1 MIKIL
6 ITGSNGQVGAEL
18 IRIIKSS
25 IDAEILCT
33 DITPRNQSIGDLQF
47 EYLDVKSKEL
57 TEKIFEKFKPDQVY
71 HLASILSASGEKDPY
86 LAYSVNLTGTMNILN
101 ASVKY
106 NVNKVFIPSTIG
118 VYGPEAPKENAP
130 IRHDSIPTTMYGI
143 TKAAGE
149 MLFQYYYEKFDLDV
163 RSLRYPGLI
172 SYRVPPTAGTTDYA
186 VDMIRHAARNSS
198 YLCYLEKDTPLPMMY
213 MQDAMESTI
222 KFMHTEPSRLTVRT
236 AYNVMS
242 YTFTPE
248 QLYKEILEFK
258 PNFKVDYKPDFRQK
272 IAESWPHSL
281 DITKSKSDWDFAI
294 RYDLK
299 KTVQDMIENL
309 Q

>member
-25 IDAEILCT
+25 IDAEIMCT
-33 DITPRNQSIGDLQF
+33 DITQKTKETEGMEF

-57 TEKIFEKFKPDQVY
+57 TEKIFEKFHPDHVY

-86 LAYSVNLTGTMNILN
+86 LAYTVNLTGTVNILN
-101 ASVKY
+101 ACVKY
-106 NVNKVFIPSTIG
+106 NVEKLFVPSTIG
-118 VYGPEAPKENAP
+118 VYGPEAPKEDAP
-130 IRHDSIPTTMYGI
+130 VRHSSIPTTMYGI

-149 MLFQYYYEKFDLDV
+149 MLFQYYYEKYNLDV

-186 VDMIRHAARNSS
+186 VDMIRHAAKGSS
-198 YLCYLEKDTPLPMMY
+198 YTCYLGEDTPLPMMY

-222 KFMHTEPSRLTVRT
+222 KFMHSDPDKLSVRT

-242 YTFTPE
+242 YTFTPK
-248 QLYKEILEFK
+248 QLYETILKFK
-258 PNFKVDYKPDFRQK
+258 PGFRVDYKPDFRQQ

-281 DITKSKSDWDFAI
+281 DISQSRHDWGFNI
-294 RYDLK
+294 RYDLE
-299 KTVQDMIENL
+299 KTVEDML
-309 Q
+309 SHL